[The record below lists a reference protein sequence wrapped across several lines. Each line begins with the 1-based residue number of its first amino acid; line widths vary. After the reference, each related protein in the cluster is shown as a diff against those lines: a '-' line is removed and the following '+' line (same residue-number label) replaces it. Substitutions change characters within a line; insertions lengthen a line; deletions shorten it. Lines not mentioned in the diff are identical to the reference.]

1 MVRNWKLA
9 LGALLA
15 ITPFAANLAHGQ
27 AVESGPH
34 DASIVALAGDDAQ
47 AVPARIVQA
56 INDSKLVPLRGNTH
70 PLARAE
76 FDQGRVDPQLP
87 MERMTLLL
95 KRSPEQEAAL
105 EAFMARQ
112 LDPHSSDFHHWL
124 EPVEFGQIYGPSE
137 ADVTAVANWLQNQGF
152 TVDKV
157 SNSRVFIEFSGT
169 AGQVQKAFQTEIHRY
184 RVKGEEHIANNS
196 DPSIPEALRP
206 VVAGVV
212 SLHNFFAQPL
222 HRDFGTFRRTGK
234 AGKWTPENE
243 GILTKPLFGVPVT
256 GGTVE
261 LVAPYDFAAIYNV
274 LPLWNAGIDGT
285 GQTIAIAGRS
295 DISLTDVAN
304 FRSAFG
310 LPAKAPTIITNGAD
324 PGVPSSGDK
333 TENTLD
339 VEWSGA
345 VAKGATIKFVTT
357 ASTSD
362 GAAASALYIIDNKT
376 APVMSFS
383 YGSCEL
389 AMGSTGNSYYNSL
402 WQQAAAQGIT
412 AFVASGDEGSAACD
426 GGQTAPYGAEFG
438 LAVSGTSSTPYNVA
452 VGGTDL
458 NWANNSGTTYWSS
471 SNSTTNDSSALR
483 YIPEVPWNGSC
494 ASDAVDEL
502 IGATALGWDEEAT
515 CEQILVQQVDIDL
528 LNVLGGTGGKSACT
542 APTSNTAAS
551 CAGGYAKPGWQAGT
565 GVPADSKRDVPDV
578 SLFASSGALNS
589 AYVICDSESTPCTFS
604 NASDALAQAVGGT
617 SVASPAMAGIMAL
630 INQKAGS
637 AQGNANVTF
646 YALAAK
652 DNRASCNSTSVASG
666 NACNFYDI
674 TTDNIAVPCIPGDPN
689 CTLHHSTDSVGIL
702 SGYTSTVGY
711 DLATGLGSVNA
722 NNLVSNWSP
731 VNTAPAVSLTP
742 ATLTFASTSEGAS
755 SAAQVVT
762 LKNTGSAALA
772 ISSGGITFSGTS
784 STSFSASTTCTSTLA
799 AGSSCTI
806 SVTFSPKATG
816 TLTATL
822 NVADNATG
830 SPQKV
835 PLTGTGAAAPPTAT
849 LTPATLTFAST
860 TVGSTSAAQVVTL
873 KNTGTSALTVTT
885 GGITLS
891 GANASSFSETTT
903 CGTTLAA
910 AATCTISVS
919 FKPTATG
926 TLTGTLNIADNAAGS
941 PQKVT
946 LTGTAA
952 AAALTATLT
961 PATLTFASTTVGS
974 TSAAQVVTLKNT
986 GTSALTITT
995 GGITLSGA
1003 NASSFSETTTCG
1015 TTLAAAATCTISVS
1029 FKPTATGTLTGTLNV
1044 ADNATGSPQKVTL
1057 TGTGAA
1063 APPTA
1068 TLTPA
1073 TLTFASTTVGSTSA
1087 AQVVTLKNSGTSTLT
1102 ITTGGITLNGTNA
1115 SSFSET
1121 TTCGTT
1127 LAAAAACTISVSF
1140 KPTAT
1145 GTLTGTLNVADN
1157 ATGSPQKVTLT
1168 GTGAVTNSISVLPA
1182 TLSFPNTVTGSTSA
1196 AQPVTLSN
1204 TGTGTVTISSISIVG
1219 TNPTSFQDLSGCGT
1233 TLAAKAS
1240 CTVYVAFK
1248 PASAAALTAALSIA
1262 DTASGSPQ
1270 TVKLSGTGTGAPSV
1284 TLSTRSLTFAAT
1296 AKGAVSEAQSVTLTN
1311 AGTSTLYLT
1320 SVTQTG
1326 ANASSFIELNT
1337 CAPTL
1342 APAASCA
1349 VYVAFAPTTTGSLTA
1364 SLAITDNG
1372 SGSPQTV
1379 ALTGTGN

>member
-9 LGALLA
+9 FSVLLA
-15 ITPFAANLAHGQ
+15 AAICSANLAYGQ
-27 AVESGPH
+27 AVESGLRE
-34 DASIVALAGDDAQ
+34 ASTVALAGDDAP
-47 AVPARIVQA
+47 AIPARIVQA
-56 INDSKLVPLRGNTH
+56 INESKSVALRGNTH

-76 FDQGRVDPQLP
+76 FDQGLVDPQLP

-124 EPVEFGQIYGPSE
+124 EPVEFGQLYGPSE
-137 ADVTAVANWLQNQGF
+137 TDITEVSSWLQNHGF

-157 SNSRVFIEFSGT
+157 SNSRLFIEFSGT
-169 AGQVQKAFQTEIHRY
+169 AAQVQKAFQTEIHRY
-184 RVKGEEHIANNS
+184 SVKGEEHIANNA
-196 DPSIPEALRP
+196 DPSIPEALSP

-222 HRDFGTFRRTGK
+222 HRDFGTFRRAGK
-234 AGKWTPENE
+234 TGKWTPESE
-243 GILTKPLFGVPVT
+243 SVVAKPLFGVGVT

-345 VAKGATIKFVTT
+345 VAKGAAITFVTT
-357 ASTSD
+357 ASTSTSD
-362 GAAASALYIIDNKT
+362 GAAASALYIIDNKI
-376 APVMSFS
+376 APVMSYS

-389 AMGSTGNSYYNSL
+389 AMGSTGNAYYNTL
-402 WQQAAAQGIT
+402 WQQAAALGIT
-412 AFVASGDEGSAACD
+412 ALVATGDQGAAACD

-438 LAVSGTSSTPYNVA
+438 LAVSGTSTTPYNVA

-458 NWANNSGTTYWSS
+458 NWANNSGTIYWNS
-471 SNSTTNDSSALR
+471 SNSTTNYSSALG
-483 YIPEVPWNGSC
+483 YIPEVPWNGTC
-494 ASDAVDEL
+494 ASDSVDEL
-502 IGATALGWDEEAT
+502 LQFTANGFDDEQACQYMFSNNFDIG
-515 CEQILVQQVDIDL
+515 LV
-528 LNVLGGTGGKSACT
+528 NVAGGTGGKSACT
-542 APTSNTAAS
+542 APTSNTVAS
-551 CAGGYAKPGWQAGT
+551 CAGGYAKPSWQAGT

-589 AYVICDSESTPCTFS
+589 AYVICDSESTPCTFTD
-604 NASDALAQAVGGT
+604 ATDALAQGVGGT

-674 TTDNIAVPCIPGDPN
+674 TTDNNAVPCVPGDPN

-702 SGYTSTVGY
+702 SGNTSTVGY
-711 DLATGLGSVNA
+711 DLTTGLGSINA
-722 NNLVSNWSP
+722 KNLVNNWSTLSAAP
-731 VNTAPAVSLTP
+731 VVSLTP
-742 ATLTFASTSEGAS
+742 ATLTFASTVEGVS

-772 ISSGGITFSGTS
+772 ISSGGITVSGTN
-784 STSFSASTTCTSTLA
+784 STSFSATTTCTSTVA

-806 SVTFSPKATG
+806 SVIFTPKATG

-830 SPQKV
+830 SPQKAT
-835 PLTGTGAAAPPTAT
+835 LTGTGAAATPTAT

-873 KNTGTSALTVTT
+873 KNTGTSTLTITT

-891 GANASSFSETTT
+891 GTNASSFSETTT

-910 AATCTISVS
+910 SATCTISVS
-919 FKPTATG
+919 FKPSTTG
-926 TLTGTLNIADNAAGS
+926 TLTA
-941 PQKVT
+941 
-946 LTGTAA
+946 
-952 AAALTATLT
+952 
-961 PATLTFASTTVGS
+961 
-974 TSAAQVVTLKNT
+974 
-986 GTSALTITT
+986 
-995 GGITLSGA
+995 
-1003 NASSFSETTTCG
+1003 
-1015 TTLAAAATCTISVS
+1015 
-1029 FKPTATGTLTGTLNV
+1029 TLNV

-1057 TGTGAA
+1057 TGTG
-1063 APPTA
+1063 
-1068 TLTPA
+1068 
-1073 TLTFASTTVGSTSA
+1073 VGA
-1087 AQVVTLKNSGTSTLT
+1087 
-1102 ITTGGITLNGTNA
+1102 
-1115 SSFSET
+1115 
-1121 TTCGTT
+1121 
-1127 LAAAAACTISVSF
+1127 
-1140 KPTAT
+1140 
-1145 GTLTGTLNVADN
+1145 
-1157 ATGSPQKVTLT
+1157 
-1168 GTGAVTNSISVLPA
+1168 NSISVSPA
-1182 TLSFPNTVTGSTSA
+1182 TLSFPNTVTGSTSD
-1196 AQPVTLSN
+1196 AQSVALTN
-1204 TGTGTVTISSISIVG
+1204 TGSSTVTISSISIAG
-1219 TNPTSFQDLSGCGT
+1219 TNPTSFLDLSGCGT
-1233 TLAAKAS
+1233 TLAASAS

-1248 PASAAALTAALSIA
+1248 PASAAALSATLSIA

-1270 TVKLSGTGTGAPSV
+1270 TVKLSGTGTAAPSL
-1284 TLSTRSLTFAAT
+1284 TLSTKSLTFAAT
-1296 AKGAVSEAQSVTLTN
+1296 ANGTFSEAQSVTLTN

-1320 SVTQTG
+1320 SITLTG
-1326 ANASSFIELNT
+1326 TSASSFIELNT
-1337 CAPTL
+1337 CTPTL

-1349 VYVAFAPTTTGSLTA
+1349 VYVAFVPVTTGSLTA
-1364 SLAITDNG
+1364 TLSIADNG
-1372 SGSPQTV
+1372 SGSPQAV
-1379 ALTGTGN
+1379 VLAGTGK

>member
-9 LGALLA
+9 LSALLA
-15 ITPFAANLAHGQ
+15 TTTFAANLAYGQ
-27 AVESGPH
+27 AVESGSH
-34 DASIVALAGDDAQ
+34 EASIVALAADDAP
-47 AVPARIVQA
+47 AIPARIIQA
-56 INDSKLVPLRGNTH
+56 IDDSKPVPLRGNTH

-76 FDQGRVDPQLP
+76 FDQGLVEPQLP

-105 EAFMARQ
+105 QAFMARQ
-112 LDPHSSDFHHWL
+112 LDPQSPDFHHWL
-124 EPVEFGQIYGPSE
+124 EPVEFGQLYGPSE
-137 ADVTAVANWLQNQGF
+137 ADVTAVTNWLQNHGF

-157 SNSRVFIEFSGT
+157 SNSRVFVEFSGT
-169 AGQVQKAFQTEIHRY
+169 AGQVQQAFQTEIHRY

-196 DPSIPEALRP
+196 DPSIPEALSP
-206 VVAGVV
+206 VVAGLV

-222 HRDFGTFRRTGK
+222 HRDFGTFHRAGK
-234 AGKWTPENE
+234 TGKWTPESE
-243 GILTKPLFGVPVT
+243 SVLSKPLFGVAVT

-261 LVAPYDFAAIYNV
+261 LVAPYDFATIYNV

-345 VAKGATIKFVTT
+345 VAKGAAIKFVTT
-357 ASTSD
+357 ASTATSD
-362 GAAASALYIIDNKT
+362 GAAESVLYIIDNKT

-389 AMGSTGNSYYNSL
+389 AMGSSGNTYYNSL

-412 AFVASGDEGSAACD
+412 AFVATGDQGSAACD
-426 GGQTAPYGAEFG
+426 GGQTAPYGAEYG

-458 NWANNSGTTYWSS
+458 NWGNNSGTTYWNS
-471 SNSTTNDSSALR
+471 SNSTANDSSALR
-483 YIPEVPWNGSC
+483 YIPEVPWNGTC
-494 ASDAVDEL
+494 ASDSVDEL
-502 IGATALGWDEEAT
+502 LQFTANGYDTEEACQYMLT
-515 CEQILVQQVDIDL
+515 NDFDISLV
-528 LNVLGGTGGKSACT
+528 NVVGGTGGVSACT
-542 APTSNTAAS
+542 APTSNTVAS
-551 CAGGYAKPGWQAGT
+551 CAGGYAKPSWQAGT
-565 GVPADSKRDVPDV
+565 GVPADKKRDVPDV

-589 AYVICDSESTPCTFS
+589 AYVICDSESTTCTFS

-637 AQGNANVTF
+637 AQGNANATL

-674 TTDNIAVPCIPGDPN
+674 TTDNNAVPCVPGYPN
-689 CTLHHSTDSVGIL
+689 CTLLHTTDSVGIL
-702 SGYTSTVGY
+702 SGNSSTVGY

-722 NNLVSNWSP
+722 NNLVNNWP
-731 VNTAPAVSLTP
+731 AQNAAPAVSLTP
-742 ATLTFASTSEGAS
+742 ATLTFASTVEGAS

-772 ISSGGITFSGTS
+772 ISSGGITVSGAN
-784 STSFSASTTCTSTLA
+784 STSFSATTTCTATLA

-806 SVTFSPKATG
+806 SVTFTPKATG
-816 TLTATL
+816 TLTGTL
-822 NVADNATG
+822 SVADNATG

-835 PLTGTGAAAPPTAT
+835 TLTGTGAAAPPTAT
-849 LTPATLTFAST
+849 LAPATLTFASA

-873 KNTGTSALTVTT
+873 KNTSTSTLTITT

-891 GANASSFSETTT
+891 GTNASSFSETTT

-919 FKPTATG
+919 FKPT
-926 TLTGTLNIADNAAGS
+926 
-941 PQKVT
+941 
-946 LTGTAA
+946 
-952 AAALTATLT
+952 
-961 PATLTFASTTVGS
+961 
-974 TSAAQVVTLKNT
+974 TS
-986 GTSALTITT
+986 
-995 GGITLSGA
+995 
-1003 NASSFSETTTCG
+1003 
-1015 TTLAAAATCTISVS
+1015 
-1029 FKPTATGTLTGTLNV
+1029 GTLTGTLNV

-1073 TLTFASTTVGSTSA
+1073 TLTFASTAVGSTSA
-1087 AQVVTLKNSGTSTLT
+1087 AQVVTLKNTSTSTLT
-1102 ITTGGITLNGTNA
+1102 ITTGGITLSGVNA

-1127 LAAAAACTISVSF
+1127 LAAAATCTISVSF
-1140 KPTAT
+1140 KPTTT
-1145 GTLTGTLNVADN
+1145 GTLTGALSVADN

-1168 GTGAVTNSISVLPA
+1168 GTGAASTSINVSPA
-1182 TLSFPNTVTGSTSA
+1182 SLSFPNTVKGSTSE
-1196 AQPVTLSN
+1196 AQPVILAN
-1204 TGTGTVTISSISIVG
+1204 TGTSTVTISSISIVG
-1219 TNPTSFQDLSGCGT
+1219 TSPTSFLDLSGCGT

-1248 PASAAALTAALSIA
+1248 PASAAALSASLSIA

-1270 TVKLSGTGTGAPSV
+1270 TVKLSGTGTAAPSV
-1284 TLSTRSLTFAAT
+1284 TLSTKSLTFAAT
-1296 AKGAVSEAQSVTLTN
+1296 AKGSVSEAQNVTLTN
-1311 AGTSTLYLT
+1311 AGTSTLDLT
-1320 SVTQTG
+1320 SITLTG
-1326 ANASSFIELNT
+1326 TNATSFIELNT
-1337 CAPTL
+1337 CTPTL

-1349 VYVAFAPTTTGSLTA
+1349 VYVAFAPAATGSLTA
-1364 SLAITDNG
+1364 SLAIADNG